1 MGRPK
6 KEIAP
11 VAEVKTTSTTRTV
24 NKPTQR
30 EKDLE
35 LQVASLTKMM
45 QELQTLIVAKEKETA
60 EPIKTFS
67 ESLPVSS
74 VFTLQEDQ
82 VKEAI
87 PFREYIRVMSLT
99 NHRLSLSTE
108 AYGQGTVYNF
118 TNFGQVQSIFYDELA
133 KIIHN
138 NDRFTREGY
147 FYILDPR
154 VIRIHNLVEDYK
166 KIVDKDTIV
175 NILNLPVES
184 IRTLMNDSTPH
195 CRKTIASIILD
206 KLIANESMDL
216 NKVRV
221 ISETSGSD
229 VEEIVKKIKEAQQ
242 ES

>member
-1 MGRPK
+1 MARPK
-6 KEIAP
+6 KET
-11 VAEVKTTSTTRTV
+11 VVSNTSTKTTTPRQAT
-24 NKPTQR
+24 KPTQR

-35 LQVASLTKMM
+35 AQVASLTKMM
-45 QELQTLIVAKEKETA
+45 QELQKMIGAKEEAPQSVPETPQTLN
-60 EPIKTFS
+60 EIF
-67 ESLPVSS
+67 SLP
-74 VFTLQEDQ
+74 TEQ
-82 VKEAI
+82 VQEAI

-99 NHRLSLSTE
+99 NHRLSISTE

-118 TNFGQVQSIFYDELA
+118 TNFGQVQSIFYDDLA

-154 VIRIHNLVEDYK
+154 VIRIHNLVDDYK
-166 KIVDKDTIV
+166 KIVDKDTIA
-175 NILNLPVES
+175 NILNLPIEK
-184 IRTLMNDSTPH
+184 IRTVMNNSSSH
-195 CRKTIASIILD
+195 CRKTIASMVLD
-206 KLIANESMDL
+206 KLLEGGPVDL

-229 VEEIVKKIKEAQQ
+229 IEEIVKKIKEAH